1 MPALYREKIVSAFR
15 DNAIKSVLL
24 IDDHYL
30 PYQGIG
36 QSYINTKNELGE
48 LISTPADEQET
59 IEQLKLKLTAIRNI
73 VNRSSSEL
81 MSSETAGQFVDFFH
95 TKKLICDVENQTNNL
110 DIDKIRKSDLI
121 VLDYHLKATT
131 EHNPAEHSL
140 NLISEL
146 SRSKHMNVVV
156 VFTAEDLNDVWRE
169 IAATLRGA
177 HIGNVDAF
185 FNNDERLIA
194 SWNDFYGDWNNEWD
208 QFYNANIEAEYLKAE
223 LNIEDTTNEFQVI
236 CEGNGYE
243 KPEAEHVKW
252 LLEKSVIKFNQNS
265 KPLSN
270 VDVHGKKN
278 LWLQA
283 GAVFIVLCE
292 KERPAGEDRVLRDT
306 TPEEVWG
313 QIERALVD
321 WYPSFYRVITSELQN
336 QIEDANLSMEK
347 VLAKSSFEQIAA
359 LWGILRVH
367 DDNRIQASREL
378 LNTLLSDVV
387 DKVKSSSELLNFVKD
402 TANNVAEDIPQY
414 VDPKPDANRYN
425 LYLKNVMSAAR
436 KNYDRSA
443 LAADKEFCADVLHAL
458 NEQLSTEK
466 ELPNY
471 ISTGVVLKD
480 LDDGSFY
487 LCIAPS
493 CNTVPNQTTG
503 KVAQRMTPHRPMRF
517 IKLANKTDTLLRCL
531 KDAHKSNTI
540 FISDGDNRLALSVYE
555 DSDNPTIEQGVVL
568 NHDTDF
574 IEDGSHKEVQFL
586 TTNQETKT
594 LDIVIK
600 RLKPIVK
607 MRSSFASRY
616 QNTQLQYESRIGVDL
631 VSAHFQ

>member
-1 MPALYREKIVSAFR
+1 MPELYREKIVSAFR

-36 QSYINTKNELGE
+36 QSYISANKELSQLTVE
-48 LISTPADEQET
+48 LPVDAPDT
-59 IEQLKLKLTAIRNI
+59 IEQLKQKLAQIRII
-73 VNRSSSEL
+73 VGGSNSEL

-121 VLDYHLKATT
+121 VLDYHLKATN
-131 EHNPAEHSL
+131 EPNPAEHSL

-146 SRSKHMNVVV
+146 SSSKHMNVVV
-156 VFTAEDLNDVWRE
+156 VFTAEELNDVWRE
-169 IAATLRGA
+169 IAATLRGT
-177 HIGNVDAF
+177 HIGNVDEF
-185 FNNDERLIA
+185 LNDGTLLA
-194 SWNDFYGDWNNEWD
+194 QWHDYSDDWEEEWKL
-208 QFYNANIEAEYLKAE
+208 FCNANIEAEYLKAE
-223 LNIEDTTNEFQVI
+223 LDITTTIKDFQDI
-236 CEGNGYE
+236 CEENGYE
-243 KPEAEHVKW
+243 KPEGDHVQW
-252 LLEKSVIKFNQNS
+252 LLEHSVTNS
-265 KPLSN
+265 NKNLKPLSN
-270 VDVHGKKN
+270 ADVHGKRS

-283 GAVFIVLCE
+283 GAVFIVLCG
-292 KERPAGEDRVLRDT
+292 KERPSSEDGGARDT

-347 VLAKSSFEQIAA
+347 VLTKSSFEQIAA

-367 DDNRIQASREL
+367 DDNRIQASKEL

-402 TANNVAEDIPQY
+402 TANNVADDIPQY
-414 VDPKPDANRYN
+414 VNPKPDPNRYN
-425 LYLKNVMSAAR
+425 LYLKTVMFAAR
-436 KNYDRSA
+436 KNYDRAA
-443 LAADKEFCADVLHAL
+443 LTADKEFCADVLHAL
-458 NEQLSTEK
+458 NEQLSTVK

-471 ISTGVVLKD
+471 ISTGVILKD
-480 LDDGSFY
+480 LDDSSYY

-493 CNTVPNQTTG
+493 CNTVPSQTTG
-503 KVAQRMTPHRPMRF
+503 MIAQRMTPHRPMRF
-517 IKLANKTDTLLRCL
+517 IKLANKTDKLLKCL

-574 IEDGSHKEVQFL
+574 IEEGKHKDVQFF
-586 TTNQETKT
+586 TTNSQTRALEIIT
-594 LDIVIK
+594 K
-600 RLKPIVK
+600 RLKPIVR
-607 MRSSFASRY
+607 MRGSFASRY

-631 VSAHFQ
+631 ISAHFQ

>member
-1 MPALYREKIVSAFR
+1 MTALYREKIVSAFR

-36 QSYINTKNELGE
+36 QSYINAKNELGE
-48 LISTPADEQET
+48 LTLAPADEQET
-59 IEQLKLKLTAIRNI
+59 IEQLKLKLAEIRSI

-121 VLDYHLKATT
+121 VLDYHLKAAT

-177 HIGNVDAF
+177 HIGNVDDF
-185 FNNDERLIA
+185 LNDSTLL
-194 SWNDFYGDWNNEWD
+194 SQWNDYSDDWKNEWD
-208 QFYNANIEAEYLKAE
+208 NFNNVIIEENYLKSE
-223 LNIEDTTNEFQVI
+223 LNIQNTINDFQAN
-236 CEGNGYE
+236 CENNGYATPEE
-243 KPEAEHVKW
+243 KHILW
-252 LLEKSVIKFNQNS
+252 LLENGITRFNKNL

-270 VDVHGKKN
+270 ADVHGKRN

-292 KERPAGEDRVLRDT
+292 KERPAGEGGVLRDT
-306 TPEEVWG
+306 TPEDVWG

-493 CNTVPNQTTG
+493 CNTVPNQPTG
-503 KVAQRMTPHRPMRF
+503 QIAKRMTPHRPMRF
-517 IKLANKTDTLLRCL
+517 IKLANKTEILLKCL
-531 KDAHKSNTI
+531 KDAYQSNTI
-540 FISDGDNRLALSVYE
+540 FISDADNRLALSVYE
-555 DSDNPTIEQGVVL
+555 DKDTPTIEQGVVL
-568 NHDTDF
+568 NHDSNL
-574 IEDGSHKEVQFL
+574 IGGGEHKDVQFFN
-586 TTNQETKT
+586 TNPQTKELEIIT
-594 LDIVIK
+594 K
-600 RLKPIVK
+600 KLKPIAK
-607 MRSSFASRY
+607 LRDSFASRY

>member
-48 LISTPADEQET
+48 LISAPAEEQET

-121 VLDYHLKATT
+121 VLDYHLKAAT

-156 VFTAEDLNDVWRE
+156 VFTAEDLKDVWRE

-185 FNNDERLIA
+185 FNNDERLID

-223 LNIEDTTNEFQVI
+223 LNIEVTTNEFQVI

-252 LLEKSVIKFNQNS
+252 LLEKSVIKFNKNS

-270 VDVHGKKN
+270 VDIKKKKN

-387 DKVKSSSELLNFVKD
+387 DKVKSSCELLNFVKD
-402 TANNVAEDIPQY
+402 TANNVADNIPTY
-414 VDPKPDANRYN
+414 VDPKSEANLYN

-443 LAADKEFCADVLHAL
+443 SAADKEFCADVLHAL

-493 CNTVPNQTTG
+493 CNTVPNQPTG
-503 KVAQRMTPHRPMRF
+503 QIAKRMTPHRPMRF
-517 IKLANKTDTLLRCL
+517 IKLANKTESLLKCL
-531 KDAHKSNTI
+531 KDAHQSNTI
-540 FISDGDNRLALSVYE
+540 FISDADNRLALSVYE
-555 DSDNPTIEQGVVL
+555 DKDTPTIEQGVVL
-568 NHDTDF
+568 NHDSNL
-574 IEDGSHKEVQFL
+574 IGGGEHKDVQFFN
-586 TTNQETKT
+586 TNKETKELEIIT
-594 LDIVIK
+594 K
-600 RLKPIVK
+600 KLKPIAK
-607 MRSSFASRY
+607 LRDSFASRY